1 MGMGMLFAAAAVF
14 LAIHFLVSGTR
25 LRDGLVG
32 AIGEGPYM
40 GLFSLASIAA
50 IVWLV
55 ISYNAASA
63 GPDNR
68 VLFDL
73 GVGIKH
79 LALPLM
85 FLAFILAVPGLFT
98 ANPTSVRQEG
108 VATRPDAVRGILA
121 VTRHP
126 FLWGVAIWSALHL
139 LMNGDIAS
147 VILFATFFVLALLG
161 PLSIDAKR
169 KRKMGADWDGFAART
184 SNVPFGAVIAGRAK
198 LNWVQIL
205 DWRMGMAVLL
215 FAVVLFSHAWMIGV
229 SPFPSGWRPF

>member
-1 MGMGMLFAAAAVF
+1 MGMLFAAAGVF

-25 LRDGLVG
+25 LRDGLAG
-32 AIGEGPYM
+32 AIGEGPYL

-50 IVWLV
+50 IAWLI

-68 VLFDL
+68 MLFDL

-79 LALPLM
+79 LALPLI

-98 ANPTSVRQEG
+98 ANPTSVRQEA
-108 VATRPDAVRGILA
+108 VAAQPDAVRGILA

-139 LMNGDIAS
+139 LMNGDLAS
-147 VILFATFFVLALLG
+147 VVLFATFFVLALLG
-161 PLSIDAKR
+161 PISIDAKR
-169 KRKMGADWDGFAART
+169 KRKMGTDWDGFAART
-184 SNVPFGAVIAGRAK
+184 SNLPFGAVVAGRAK

-205 DWRMGMAVLL
+205 DWRMGIAVLL
-215 FAVVLFSHAWMIGV
+215 FAAVLFSHAWLIGV